1 MKLFDK
7 IEKKINKCSSSVNL
21 KNAPAS
27 RVQKAFIS
35 RPYPASK
42 TPPEILAKI
51 TAKNADDYEASIKST
66 DPMAYTETHSTFDLI
81 SNLDTTTINS
91 TERDSLPTHLSEM
104 TFNTTCT
111 FLERSY
117 QEFPIPEDSTQC
129 RPSTPVYFSQFD
141 QQQTSLETFGPTL
154 RSPSQVTGFKMP
166 NSTSEP
172 PSPFTG
178 FELPGSTPSSLEVP
192 MYPVAGQPRIP
203 FLAYPEVLPHSPR
216 AIVAN
221 RKAYAAHVVARR
233 TQKRNLVTYNAS
245 EGPLEALYQLYELL
259 LLDRLQEMQMAAK
272 NFFYNY
278 SWTIA
283 EIQDPVDDPDRERYT
298 VLGCML
304 HLLVKIFNENI
315 AAGVYRDTPAHL
327 FPGEKK
333 ALSEGT
339 MKVKFETVPKWA
351 QNVPPLD
358 NLFVIPYCKYQ
369 DGESYYVVDDWAD
382 GRACPIFKT
391 KRILLW
397 APNMN
402 WRA

>member
-1 MKLFDK
+1 MKLFNK
-7 IEKKINKCSSSVNL
+7 IEKKVKKCSSSVNL
-21 KNAPAS
+21 KNAQAP

-35 RPYPASK
+35 CPYPESK

-51 TAKNADDYEASIKST
+51 IAKNANDYQSSVKST
-66 DPMAYTETHSTFDLI
+66 DPMSYAETHSTFDLV
-81 SNLDTTTINS
+81 SNLDASINS
-91 TERDSLPTHLSEM
+91 TDGDSITTHLSEI
-104 TFNTTCT
+104 TFNTNCS
-111 FLERSY
+111 FSEGPY
-117 QEFPIPEDSTQC
+117 PEFPIREGSTQS
-129 RPSTPVYFSQFD
+129 RPSTPLSSPQFG
-141 QQQTSLETFGPTL
+141 QQKPSLETFGPTL
-154 RSPSQVTGFKMP
+154 QSPSQITGFNMP

-172 PSPFTG
+172 PPFTG

-192 MYPVAGQPRIP
+192 LYPVAGQPRIS
-203 FLAYPEVLPHSPR
+203 FLAYPEVLPQSPR

-233 TQKRNLVTYNAS
+233 TQKRNLVTNNAS

-272 NFFYNY
+272 TFFYNY

-304 HLLVKIFNENI
+304 HLLVQTFNENI

-333 ALSEGT
+333 ALCEGT
-339 MKVKFETVPKWA
+339 KKVEFEAVPKWA

-369 DGESYYVVDDWAD
+369 DGESYYMVGDWAD
-382 GRACPIFKT
+382 ERACPIFKT

>member
-1 MKLFDK
+1 MKLFNK
-7 IEKKINKCSSSVNL
+7 IEEKFNKCSLSVNL
-21 KNAPAS
+21 KNTQAPK
-27 RVQKAFIS
+27 VQKEFIS
-35 RPYPASK
+35 YPYPASK

-51 TAKNADDYEASIKST
+51 IAKNADNYQASIKST
-66 DPMAYTETHSTFDLI
+66 DPMTYTETHSTFDLV
-81 SNLDTTTINS
+81 SNLDRSINS
-91 TERDSLPTHLSEM
+91 TDGDSLPTHLSDI

-111 FLERSY
+111 FLESSY

-129 RPSTPVYFSQFD
+129 RPSTPVYSSQFG

-154 RSPSQVTGFKMP
+154 RSPSQVTVFKMP

-172 PSPFTG
+172 HSPFTG

-192 MYPVAGQPRIP
+192 MYLVAGQPRIP

-233 TQKRNLVTYNAS
+233 TQKRNLVTYNAL

-304 HLLVKIFNENI
+304 HLLVQTFNENI

-333 ALSEGT
+333 ALCEGT
-339 MKVKFETVPKWA
+339 KKVKFEAVPKWA

-369 DGESYYVVDDWAD
+369 DGESYYVVGDWAD
-382 GRACPIFKT
+382 ERACPIFKT